1 MLYVMYLYKES
12 LKVIWAYNLLHTNIT
27 DLYKNINVVSVQTE
41 VDAGFEGRN
50 KIVLIEAK
58 NSNTKNIIIR
68 QLYYPMRQWSIH
80 TQKEVITLFFEKR
93 ENEFL
98 IWEFGFNDILNY
110 NSIILKNSVKFQI
123 KSKNI

>member
-1 MLYVMYLYKES
+1 
-12 LKVIWAYNLLHTNIT
+12 
-27 DLYKNINVVSVQTE
+27 
-41 VDAGFEGRN
+41 
-50 KIVLIEAK
+50 
-58 NSNTKNIIIR
+58 
-68 QLYYPMRQWSIH
+68 MRQWSIH

-110 NSIILKNSVKFQI
+110 NSIFLKNSAKFQI

>member
-1 MLYVMYLYKES
+1 M
-12 LKVIWAYNLLHTNIT
+12 
-27 DLYKNINVVSVQTE
+27 
-41 VDAGFEGRN
+41 
-50 KIVLIEAK
+50 VLIEAK

-110 NSIILKNSVKFQI
+110 NSIFLKNSVKFQI
-123 KSKNI
+123 ISE